1 MTKIRKTKKKVKK
14 THRKPEQL
22 VYRVVLSVK
31 EPYDVTDKLITSQN
45 PT

>member
-1 MTKIRKTKKKVKK
+1 MKK
-14 THRKPEQL
+14 THRNPEQL